1 MRNYQFEFSIAHK
14 RNSNVLSAVKALI
27 FFPQIINIFYF
38 SFDSG
43 AGEIPRGISN
53 VRSYT
58 SPGDTVG
65 RTSRMRQNSPCKG
78 DYLFAHFSFAAGDVI
93 SAEAACRQGEMIH
106 WHVLRVE
113 CPQLTQFYLLF
124 CISYQSKLFF

>member
-1 MRNYQFEFSIAHK
+1 MLRGFFGYLIFANFCHYC
-14 RNSNVLSAVKALI
+14 SNVVGNHLNL
-27 FFPQIINIFYF
+27 FYF

-43 AGEIPRGISN
+43 ASEIPRGISN
-53 VRSYT
+53 VRSY
-58 SPGDTVG
+58 SPPWDTVG
-65 RTSRMRQNSPCKG
+65 RTSRMRQNPPGKG
-78 DYLFAHFSFAAGDVI
+78 DYLFADFSFAAGDVI

-124 CISYQSKLFF
+124 